1 MRRIYLSF
9 IGSFIF
15 IAALQFCFVACAIIR
30 SLSPLCWVDLFFDQ
44 SCFLLLDVTGWKHQN
59 HLKKRQVTLLW
70 LVTGLKIS
78 RCCVWVLVPVYLS
91 TLVPHVS
98 YCCFYRSLLSRLF
111 LSHLQSLLVLIFC
124 ILSSST
130 SCLWLLSLVFF
141 NSLILFTYLYLIQLI
156 LYIVYLSDCVCQI
169 LVCVRLDFCF
179 FYHFYKQIIF
189 ISSFSFSADGSSFE
203 QKHDSRV

>member
-98 YCCFYRSLLSRLF
+98 YCCFYRSLLSRLL
-111 LSHLQSLLVLIFC
+111 LSHLQSLPVLIFC

-141 NSLILFTYLYLIQLI
+141 NSLILFTY
-156 LYIVYLSDCVCQI
+156 VCI
-169 LVCVRLDFCF
+169 SFSSFC
-179 FYHFYKQIIF
+179 
-189 ISSFSFSADGSSFE
+189 ISSISLTVFVRSWFVLGLIFVFSTTFINRSSLPE
-203 QKHDSRV
+203 